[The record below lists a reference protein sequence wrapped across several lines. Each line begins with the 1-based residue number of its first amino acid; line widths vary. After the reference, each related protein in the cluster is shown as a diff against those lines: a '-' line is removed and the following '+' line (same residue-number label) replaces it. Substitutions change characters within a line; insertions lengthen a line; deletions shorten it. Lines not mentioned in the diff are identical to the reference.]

1 MILQKEEKK
10 MPAVSFY
17 LKKDL
22 LDAVRA
28 KAKARNV
35 PASRIIQEAV
45 EQYLSLSEK
54 RRAKERVLGFLV
66 REKPLGGMEGWEKLH
81 RERDHADAD
90 RR

>member
-1 MILQKEEKK
+1 

-66 REKPLGGMEGWEKLH
+66 REKPLGGMEGWGKKLN
-81 RERDHADAD
+81 EGNMLIESCFPACMMDA
-90 RR
+90 